1 MLRTHESD
9 EMSTMTDRLTERHDG
24 SGFTFAHPAASS
36 IETDPEPAT
45 LESVVITDAE
55 QPVMIVAAVE
65 ESPLDTPRLQVP
77 GMLGEL
83 MRKYEAL
90 GGYEQRWYGRLPV
103 EGSDAAEAAEIV
115 YGEGDPRQALLLA
128 ARIDGPRIVTLQVHF
143 PPSTAEMNRP
153 LALAILESLVVHAPT
168 S

>member
-1 MLRTHESD
+1 
-9 EMSTMTDRLTERHDG
+9 MSTVIDRLSDHYEGR
-24 SGFTFAHPAASS
+24 GFTFAHPPAGSV
-36 IETDPEPAT
+36 ETNPEPSAS
-45 LESVVITDAE
+45 ESVVMVDAE

-65 ESPLDTPRLQVP
+65 DSPLETPALQVP

-103 EGSDAAEAAEIV
+103 DGSDASEAAEIV
-115 YGEGDPRQALLLA
+115 YGEGDPRQALLVT
-128 ARIDGPRIVTLQVHF
+128 ARIAGPRIVTLQVHF
-143 PPSTAEMNRP
+143 PPSTADTNRP
-153 LALAILESLVVHAPT
+153 LALAILESLSVESDQDPR